1 MGRREFLF
9 FVFLKRPG
17 DIVRLQLNEIIP
29 ADILLLESSDKQK
42 VCFVETANLD
52 GETNLKQKEII
63 KSHESKPFIFDT
75 EFKYVLHAEKPNVDL
90 RKRFQ
95 TFTGARVYETGRPGT
110 VLVLGQFWVGCFSFE
125 VVVSGTVFS
134 LRCFGFRTV
143 LGFGADL
150 GFGQFGFGTVLG
162 FGQFFRVTFG
172 TVSG

>member
-1 MGRREFLF
+1 MVNTQGAVESEKWKHLRKDTKLCSSFRDLF
-9 FVFLKRPG
+9 FANYFFRFLKFIFEKGRFLIFVFIKRPG

-90 RKRFQ
+90 RKRF
-95 TFTGARVYETGRPGT
+95 EPS
-110 VLVLGQFWVGCFSFE
+110 GQV
-125 VVVSGTVFS
+125 
-134 LRCFGFRTV
+134 
-143 LGFGADL
+143 
-150 GFGQFGFGTVLG
+150 
-162 FGQFFRVTFG
+162 
-172 TVSG
+172 

>member
-1 MGRREFLF
+1 MGKREFLF

-75 EFKYVLHAEKPNVDL
+75 EFKYVLHAERPNVDL
-90 RKRFQ
+90 RNRFQ
-95 TFTGARVYETGRPGT
+95 TF
-110 VLVLGQFWVGCFSFE
+110 
-125 VVVSGTVFS
+125 
-134 LRCFGFRTV
+134 
-143 LGFGADL
+143 
-150 GFGQFGFGTVLG
+150 FGTKVH
-162 FGQFFRVTFG
+162 G
-172 TVSG
+172 TS

>member
-1 MGRREFLF
+1 MRQKNPFSSFNLFSPNIFSFLKLRFEKF
-9 FVFLKRPG
+9 FIFCISKKRPG

-90 RKRFQ
+90 RKRCQ
-95 TFTGARVYETGRPGT
+95 TLNWARVRGMGRPGT
-110 VLVLGQFWVGCFSFE
+110 ALVLRQFWF
-125 VVVSGTVFS
+125 
-134 LRCFGFRTV
+134 
-143 LGFGADL
+143 
-150 GFGQFGFGTVLG
+150 GFGQFRAFLG
-162 FGQFFRVTFG
+162 RSVSGQF
-172 TVSG
+172 